1 MFFINRKR
9 GSIHSISVADRSGDS
24 CGRVLVIGQLL
35 VPGAGG
41 RAGGRLT
48 RGGGRLHAR
57 VAPALRGGPR
67 EPVGRGLAVAGAA
80 AGAARRA
87 RPRVL
92 ARRETPLPRCLSAP
106 PLRYEAAATLLTAA
120 FSNLLPTCKN

>member
-9 GSIHSISVADRSGDS
+9 GSIHSIGVADRSGDS

-120 FSNLLPTCKN
+120 FSNLLPT